1 MKKIRWAALILGTL
15 LMTACGSSLRETP
28 LNSQTDSGQGMTSSS
43 GTEKRIRVGVVQLV
57 QHPALDAAT
66 KGFRETLEEEFR
78 DRISVDVQ
86 NASGDVTNATTIV
99 NGMVSSGV
107 DLILANATASLQA
120 ATAATTEIPILG
132 TSITDYGSALDI
144 KNWTG
149 TVGGNVSG
157 TTDLVPLDQQAAM
170 VKEWAPEAKKVGI
183 LYASSESNSRYQAD
197 TIKPFLEK
205 MGYTVSFYTFTD
217 TNDVTGV
224 TQKAADESDVIYIP
238 TDNTAASN
246 TEAIANIVLPAKV
259 PVIAGDKGIAQGC
272 GVATLSIDY
281 EDLGRI
287 TGQMAIRILKGE
299 DISKMPIESATKL
312 EKWVNVKNATALGM
326 QIPDGYQKMDA
337 E

>member
-1 MKKIRWAALILGTL
+1 MRKIRWAALILGTL
-15 LMTACGSSLRETP
+15 LMTACGSSLRETS
-28 LNSQTDSGQGMTSSS
+28 LNAQTDSGQGIVSSS
-43 GTEKRIRVGVVQLV
+43 GTEKPIRVGVVQLV

-66 KGFRETLEEEFR
+66 KGFRETLEKEFG

-170 VKEWAPEAKKVGI
+170 VQEWAPEAKKVGI
-183 LYASSESNSRYQAD
+183 LYASSESNSQYQAD

-205 MGYTVSFYTFTD
+205 LGYTVSFYTFTD